1 MDFLIDEG
9 YHKKTS
15 DVPDRESFAY
25 WRDLICDEFVQL
37 DCEPVVEGGFKGE
50 LRGGGRVSDL
60 RFSEVVT
67 DPQRVI
73 RSRRKIAQSTEEEF
87 LISFQVAQQGIVRQN
102 NREAILQPGSFA
114 LYDST
119 EPYTLSFDQPFHQLI
134 VQIPKDVMSRH
145 LINPEQYTAIPI
157 SAENGLGAVL
167 KNLVFSLATEL
178 SSLEDASDE
187 LSENLLQMIAMAFSS
202 SVMLEQIHDS
212 SVGRESLKRRIL
224 QYIDHNLCD
233 PELNNGH
240 IAQAQGI
247 SKRYLNKLFQ
257 NDSETIH
264 TLILGKR
271 LQKARTLLA
280 DPRYHGH
287 SIERI
292 AFSVGFS
299 NAGHFSRSFKKAYGI
314 NPSELR

>member
-1 MDFLIDEG
+1 MNFLIGEG

-15 DVPDRESFAY
+15 DVPLRESFSY

-37 DCEPVVEGGFKGE
+37 DCEPVVDGEFRGE

-67 DPQRVI
+67 DPQKVI
-73 RSRRKIAQSTEEEF
+73 RSRRRIAQSTEEEF
-87 LISFQVAQQGIVRQN
+87 LISFQVAQQGIVRQS

-119 EPYTLSFDQPFHQLI
+119 EPYTLSFNKPFHQLI
-134 VQIPKDVMSRH
+134 VQIPKEVMSRH
-145 LINPEQYTAIPI
+145 LMNPEQYTAISI
-157 SAENGLGAVL
+157 SADNGLGAVL
-167 KNLVFSLATEL
+167 KNLVFSLASEL
-178 SSLEDASDE
+178 NNLEQASDE

-212 SVGRESLKRRIL
+212 SVVRESLKRRIL
-224 QYIDHNLCD
+224 QYIDNNLCD

-264 TLILGKR
+264 TLILSKR
-271 LQKARTLLA
+271 LQKARKLLA